1 MSAFAFA
8 FPFLPRNRVVKFLSM
23 RMGESGVF

>member
-8 FPFLPRNRVVKFLSM
+8 FAFAFALIGLEIACSFF
-23 RMGESGVF
+23 GH

>member
-8 FPFLPRNRVVKFLSM
+8 FAFVFAISPFRFCRQ
-23 RMGESGVF
+23 